1 MVTTNESVI
10 VHKKSYYNKIMR
22 KEYAVNR
29 KVLNREV
36 SKLAPTYLKS
46 VFFLSTIALREQT
59 KNQGNHQLS

>member
-1 MVTTNESVI
+1 MVTTDSITNESVI

-46 VFFLSTIALREQT
+46 VFFYQ
-59 KNQGNHQLS
+59 Q

>member
-1 MVTTNESVI
+1 
-10 VHKKSYYNKIMR
+10 MR
-22 KEYAVNR
+22 KEYTVNR

-59 KNQGNHQLS
+59 KNQGNLVSSTQLIT